1 MKEFELSKYDF
12 EALDDALTLAIDNLA
27 GASKARIEKLKDLF
41 AKAHSATLFIEEEQ
55 NVYAWSI
62 FLSFSTY

>member
-41 AKAHSATLFIEEEQ
+41 AKAHSATLFIEEE
-55 NVYAWSI
+55 
-62 FLSFSTY
+62 